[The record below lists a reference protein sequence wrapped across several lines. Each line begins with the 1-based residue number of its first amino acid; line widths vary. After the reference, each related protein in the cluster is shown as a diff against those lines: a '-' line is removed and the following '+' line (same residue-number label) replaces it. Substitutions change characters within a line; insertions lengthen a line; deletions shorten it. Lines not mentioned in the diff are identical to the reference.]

1 MIVVN
6 DEPRPW
12 RDHLTVL
19 DVVRDLDPTLP
30 IAVVRLNGRHLS
42 RADWD
47 ATAVRDG
54 DEIRVVWIIAGG

>member
-12 RDHLTVL
+12 REGVTIL
-19 DVVRDLDPTLP
+19 DIVRDLDPTLP
-30 IAVVRLNGRHLS
+30 IAVVRLNGRHLA

-47 ATAVRDG
+47 VTVVRDG
-54 DEIRVVWIIAGG
+54 DEVRVVWIIAGG